1 MDRFAFRPLYPNAP
15 LTSDRAVQMIMAGN
29 IGLHSETVAACIA
42 FFWRHG
48 DKAFVAEIY
57 GLPPLGVIAELRKPL
72 VEARAALDSILDR
85 EVA

>member
-15 LTSDRAVQMIMAGN
+15 LKSDRAVQMIMAGN

-57 GLPPLGVIAELRKPL
+57 GLPPLGVVAELKRPL
-72 VEARAALDSILDR
+72 IEARAMLDQALGQ